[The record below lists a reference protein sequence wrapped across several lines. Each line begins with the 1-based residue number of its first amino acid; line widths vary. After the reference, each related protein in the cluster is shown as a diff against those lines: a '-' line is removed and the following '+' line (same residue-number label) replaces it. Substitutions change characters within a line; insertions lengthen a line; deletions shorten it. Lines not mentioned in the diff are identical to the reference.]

1 MLLIELG
8 DILLT
13 SRSFGI
19 DRIDTEMLD
28 CVVGDVEC
36 LGDLLVGNVFMG
48 DRSGVDGSE
57 SQQQA
62 SLFNLGLLLLRF
74 LQ

>member
-1 MLLIELG
+1 MLLIKLG

-13 SRSFGI
+13 IRSLRA
-19 DRIDTEMLD
+19 DRLDTKMLD

-48 DRSGVDGSE
+48 GRCRID
-57 SQQQA
+57 
-62 SLFNLGLLLLRF
+62 
-74 LQ
+74 